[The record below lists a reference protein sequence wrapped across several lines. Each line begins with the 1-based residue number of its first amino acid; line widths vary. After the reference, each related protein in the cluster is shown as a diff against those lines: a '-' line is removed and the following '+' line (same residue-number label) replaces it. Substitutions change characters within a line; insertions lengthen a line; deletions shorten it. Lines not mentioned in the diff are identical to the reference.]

1 MTGTIIDQSIDQIIN
16 TAAARFLDLPVVDPT
31 WFADTTDTG
40 CLADARDTL
49 CRALI
54 AHGFAFEWDLGSHHH
69 IIRSST
75 GQQLRTQ
82 LLGTAY
88 SPRDYEAI
96 AGRYAEYL
104 SR

>member
-1 MTGTIIDQSIDQIIN
+1 MTDTMTD
-16 TAAARFLDLPVVDPT
+16 TMTARFLDLPQVDPT
-31 WFADTTDTG
+31 WFATTDTG

-54 AHGFAFEWDLGSHHH
+54 AHGFTFEWDLGSHHH

-88 SPRDYEAI
+88 SPRDYEAL
-96 AGRYAEYL
+96 AGRYAAYVV